1 MWIDGFEY
9 PPQRYYLLMHDM
21 WVQLLPNGWARVGIT
36 PFGVHLSGHFF
47 MCRPKA
53 KGTLVLQGQSMAV
66 AELNKTVVTI
76 KSPISGQIQAINP
89 ELEHHP
95 EIIQLDPLGQGW
107 LVDLSPTQWEQDL
120 AQLAHGESLQAQAQ
134 ERMALEPQRS
144 GEAP

>member
-1 MWIDGFEY
+1 M
-9 PPQRYYLLMHDM
+9 
-21 WVQLLPNGWARVGIT
+21 
-36 PFGVHLSGHFF
+36 
-47 MCRPKA
+47 
-53 KGTLVLQGQSMAV
+53 LQGQSMAV
-66 AELNKTVVTI
+66 AELNKTVVAI

-107 LVDLSPTQWEQDL
+107 LVDLNPSQWEQDL